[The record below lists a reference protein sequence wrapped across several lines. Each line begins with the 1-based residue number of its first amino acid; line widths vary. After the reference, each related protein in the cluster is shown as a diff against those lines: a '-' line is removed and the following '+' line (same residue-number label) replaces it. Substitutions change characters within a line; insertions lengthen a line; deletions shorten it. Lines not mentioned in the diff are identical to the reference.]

1 MLHEPRVV
9 VTEVKAEDPAA
20 ETTRLEAAVDE
31 LKASIDE
38 VLEQGDLSATGEHR
52 EVLEAYR
59 MFAHDRGWLRRMK
72 EAIRRGMTAEA
83 AVERVQNDTR
93 SRMLRQ
99 ARLLLARAA
108 EGPRR
113 LVRPAA
119 ARPLGQA
126 RARRAP
132 SPTCRTTRC

>member
-1 MLHEPRVV
+1 M
-9 VTEVKAEDPAA
+9 
-20 ETTRLEAAVDE
+20 
-31 LKASIDE
+31 
-38 VLEQGDLSATGEHR
+38 LEQGELSATGEHR

-99 ARLLLARAA
+99 ADSYWRERLQ
-108 EGPRR
+108 GP
-113 LVRPAA
+113 
-119 ARPLGQA
+119 G
-126 RARRAP
+126 
-132 SPTCRTTRC
+132 